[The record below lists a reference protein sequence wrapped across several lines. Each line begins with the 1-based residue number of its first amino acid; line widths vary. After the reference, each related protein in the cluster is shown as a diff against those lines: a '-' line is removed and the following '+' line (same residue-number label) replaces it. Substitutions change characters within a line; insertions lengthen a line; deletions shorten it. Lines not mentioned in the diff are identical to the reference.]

1 MEILEAMVSGEVFNI
16 RGRDYIDRDQLSQ
29 FRVPLA
35 RFLSPPGPCPHP
47 GLSVE
52 SFAWAGNVWTSKRP
66 NRPGKVWRW
75 CQIRAASTLTWLVFS
90 VNSYHV
96 QLIHHKPTGTNL
108 AVGSLLQTSAHL
120 DQILKTC
127 QLQSHGPL
135 SAWDILQKDVQL
147 EDSKSHLLWTH
158 AWKTFW
164 KRSCLWMG
172 FHLINNYMT
181 GSSSPDPRW

>member
-16 RGRDYIDRDQLSQ
+16 RGRDYID
-29 FRVPLA
+29 RVPLA

-135 SAWDILQKDVQL
+135 SAWDIYSSKGCSAWRFQKSLVVNACM
-147 EDSKSHLLWTH
+147 KNLL
-158 AWKTFW
+158 KKVVFMNGIP
-164 KRSCLWMG
+164 S
-172 FHLINNYMT
+172 N
-181 GSSSPDPRW
+181 